1 MTKGDIEALRR
12 QINEIDR
19 NILDLLQ
26 KRVEVAREIGR
37 FKHQNNLP
45 LYDPARERE
54 VIARILEANQGKFPE
69 KSLEYIYREIIAAC
83 RGSEEKLKVSFLG
96 PPGTFTH
103 IAGIRFFGNEANYVP
118 REDIGE
124 IFEDVSKGRSDFG
137 IVPVENSLQGTVTYV
152 LDLFLEYSLNVY
164 GEMFMEIEH
173 NLYSREDD
181 LSRIRVLYSHQQAIA
196 QCRGWIKKNL
206 PGVKLVETLSTAE
219 AASRAAE
226 EEGAAAICTDW
237 AGTIY
242 GLKLLARGI
251 QDNPVNTTR
260 FFIISREEAPYRE
273 EIKYKTSINMIL
285 KDEPGSLFS
294 ALSPFSLYKVN
305 MTKIESRPLKGKE
318 WEYVFFIDMEGHHRD
333 ERVARTLEEVR
344 KHTVS
349 LDILGSYPAGMEEEK
364 DER

>member
-1 MTKGDIEALRR
+1 MGKGDIELLRK

-19 NILDLLQ
+19 EVLKLLQ

-37 FKHQNNLP
+37 YKHENNLP

-54 VIARILEANQGKFPE
+54 VISRILNENQGIFPE
-69 KSLEYIYREIIAAC
+69 KSLEYIFREIIAAC
-83 RGSEEKLKVSFLG
+83 RGSEEKLKISFLG

-103 IAGIRFFGNEANYVP
+103 IAGIRFFGNEVNYIP

-124 IFEDVSKGRSDFG
+124 IFEDVSKGRSNFG

-152 LDLFLEYSLNVY
+152 LDLFLEYSLKIF
-164 GEMFMEIEH
+164 GEIYMEIEH
-173 NLYSREDD
+173 SLYSKEED
-181 LSRIRVLYSHQQAIA
+181 LSRIRVLYSHPQAIA

-206 PGVKLVETLSTAE
+206 PGVKIVETFSTAE
-219 AASRAAE
+219 AASRASE
-226 EEGAAAICTDW
+226 EDGSAAICTDW

-260 FFIISREEAPYRE
+260 FFIIAREEAPYVE
-273 EIKYKTSINMIL
+273 GVGYKTSISMIL

-294 ALSPFSLYKVN
+294 ALSPFALYKVN

-318 WEYVFFIDMEGHHRD
+318 WEYVFFIDMDGHYRD

-344 KHTVS
+344 KHTIS
-349 LDILGSYPAGMEEEK
+349 LEILGSYPVGMEDKKNE
-364 DER
+364 